1 MRDDVMCSLCRAGHK
16 PTRLKRQKIHHDRR
30 TGRIVLCEEQ
40 PFMSDGSKRTGQGPV
55 ASIGEVSGPAF

>member
-30 TGRIVLCEEQ
+30 TGRIVLCEDQ
-40 PFMSDGSKRTGQGPV
+40 PMSDGNKRGVLRTPNVKPNG
-55 ASIGEVSGPAF
+55 